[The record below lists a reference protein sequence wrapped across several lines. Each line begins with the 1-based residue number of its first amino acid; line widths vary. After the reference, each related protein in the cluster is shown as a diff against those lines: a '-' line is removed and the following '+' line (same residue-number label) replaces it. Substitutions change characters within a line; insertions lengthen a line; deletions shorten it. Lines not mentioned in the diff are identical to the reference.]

1 MNFDALTRY
10 LDRTAERGIP
20 GCDLVVTLGH
30 EVIYRHMS
38 GEREP
43 GKPMRG
49 DEVYVLYSAT
59 KLFTIVAG
67 MQLIERGA
75 VRLDDPVS
83 KYLPEY
89 ADLTVL
95 DLEQNWTVDAKAFL
109 SKGKN
114 TPFDGKPLTGKVMAT
129 YVDGKCVYGEEAK

>member
-1 MNFDALTRY
+1 MLSVNFDALTRY

-59 KLFTIVAG
+59 KLFTMVAG

-75 VRLDDPVS
+75 VRLR
-83 KYLPEY
+83 
-89 ADLTVL
+89 
-95 DLEQNWTVDAKAFL
+95 
-109 SKGKN
+109 
-114 TPFDGKPLTGKVMAT
+114 
-129 YVDGKCVYGEEAK
+129 CV